1 MKMTGFFPS
10 STIAALFIAL
20 AATACSPAP
29 EAPAPPLVPVA
40 EKLAAH
46 SAEFTRRV
54 VEVTDGVHVAIGYG
68 LANSILIEGDGANII
83 VDTTESVEA
92 ARPIKA
98 EFDRISQAPTA
109 AIVYTHNHADHIFG
123 AGVFA
128 ADDSPEVFSHATT
141 LERIG
146 HIMGVVRPT
155 IFRRSMRQFGNYL
168 PDGAMP
174 NNGIGPKLMTDHR
187 TSSALLPPTRT
198 FDGERMAV
206 TVAGVRMEL
215 VHAPGETPDQIFVW
229 LPDKGVLMPGDNFYK
244 AFPNLYAIRGTTY
257 RDVRDWVA
265 SLDKMRRL
273 RPEHLV
279 PSHTGPL
286 SGSDKIFKALTDYR
300 DAIQFVHDQTVLAM
314 NDGLT
319 PDQAVARVRL
329 PEHLAASP
337 YLTEFY
343 GRVDWSVRSIYTG
356 YLGWFAG
363 NATDLSPLSDDA
375 RAGHLLALA
384 GGADRVLSAAQAALE
399 TGDPRWTLELA
410 DALLTAGHHTEQA
423 RGLRVAGLE
432 QLASEEIS
440 ANGRAYYLTQARETL
455 GFEIPTFDSENA
467 LDSLLAGLPVANY
480 MYAMTVRL
488 DAGKALDVNRK
499 VAFRFP
505 DAGQDYTL
513 HVRRGVAELSP
524 RAADDA
530 DITVTTDS
538 MVWKRILAGKRNLV
552 AAYAAGELEVEGS
565 SVELARFLLL
575 FRAG

>member
-1 MKMTGFFPS
+1 MLTDNDGFAEQPFKHHDATLS
-10 STIAALFIAL
+10 KCLVVLDLVRLIAL
-20 AATACSPAP
+20 AKLTGFLGFVNTTDDLRPFPEQGTYETRDEYLARITANLGELVD
-29 EAPAPPLVPVA
+29 EALP
-40 EKLAAH
+40 
-46 SAEFTRRV
+46 
-54 VEVTDGVHVAIGYG
+54 
-68 LANSILIEGDGANII
+68 N
-83 VDTTESVEA
+83 
-92 ARPIKA
+92 
-98 EFDRISQAPTA
+98 
-109 AIVYTHNHADHIFG
+109 YT
-123 AGVFA
+123 
-128 ADDSPEVFSHATT
+128 S
-141 LERIG
+141 
-146 HIMGVVRPT
+146 
-155 IFRRSMRQFGNYL
+155 YL

-198 FDGERMAV
+198 FGGEHMAV

-375 RAGHLLALA
+375 RAGMEAFLNK
-384 GGADRVLSAAQAALE
+384 R
-399 TGDPRWTLELA
+399 
-410 DALLTAGHHTEQA
+410 
-423 RGLRVAGLE
+423 
-432 QLASEEIS
+432 
-440 ANGRAYYLTQARETL
+440 
-455 GFEIPTFDSENA
+455 
-467 LDSLLAGLPVANY
+467 
-480 MYAMTVRL
+480 
-488 DAGKALDVNRK
+488 KAK
-499 VAFRFP
+499 FR
-505 DAGQDYTL
+505 
-513 HVRRGVAELSP
+513 
-524 RAADDA
+524 DD
-530 DITVTTDS
+530 
-538 MVWKRILAGKRNLV
+538 
-552 AAYAAGELEVEGS
+552 
-565 SVELARFLLL
+565 
-575 FRAG
+575 

>member
-1 MKMTGFFPS
+1 MKTTGPA
-10 STIAALFIAL
+10 AALTAL
-20 AATACSPAP
+20 ALFTALTTAAC
-29 EAPAPPLVPVA
+29 APATEPPAREPVA
-40 EKLAAH
+40 AAESLAAH
-46 SAEFTRRV
+46 SAEFRRRV

-68 LANSILIEGDGANII
+68 LANSILIEGQGANIV

-92 ARPIKA
+92 ARPIK
-98 EFDRISQAPTA
+98 EDFDKISGAPVA

-128 ADDSPEVFSHATT
+128 GRDNPEVFAHATT

-174 NNGIGPKLMTDHR
+174 NNGIGPRLMTDHR
-187 TSSALLPPTRT
+187 TNSALLPPTRT
-198 FDGERMAV
+198 FDGESMTV
-206 TVAGVRMEL
+206 TVAGVKMEL

-229 LPDKGVLMPGDNFYK
+229 LPDKRVLMPGDNFYRS
-244 AFPNLYAIRGTTY
+244 FPNLYAIRGTSY
-257 RDVRDWVA
+257 RNVRDWVD

-273 RPEHLV
+273 RPAYLV

-286 SGSDKIFKALTDYR
+286 TGEDEIYKALTDYR

-314 NDGLT
+314 NDALT
-319 PDQAVARVRL
+319 LDEIVERVRL

-337 YLTEFY
+337 YLREFY
-343 GRVDWSVRSIYTG
+343 GRVDWSVRSIYAG
-356 YLGWFAG
+356 YLGWFTG
-363 NATDLSPLSDDA
+363 NASDLSPLSDKQ
-375 RAGHLLALA
+375 RAGHLLTLA
-384 GGADRVLSAAQAALE
+384 GGGDRVLAAAQAALDN
-399 TGDPRWTLELA
+399 GDTRWALELA
-410 DALLTAGHHTEQA
+410 DALIAAGNRQEEA
-423 RGLRVAGLE
+423 RRLRVAGLE
-432 QLASEEIS
+432 RLASEEIS
-440 ANGRAYYLTQARETL
+440 ANGRAYYLTQARETE
-455 GFEIPTFDSENA
+455 GFEIPAFDSKNA
-467 LDSLLAGLPVANY
+467 LDSLLAALPTANY

-488 DAGKALDVNRK
+488 DAAKSLDVDRK

-505 DAGQDYTL
+505 DANEEYTL

-524 RAADDA
+524 EAAKDA

-552 AAYAAGELEVEGS
+552 AAYAAGEMEIEGS
-565 SVELARFLLL
+565 SIELARFLLL
-575 FRAG
+575 FRPG